1 MARAL
6 SLSLSLYLY
15 LYLYIYIYIYIY
27 GSHLIDLSHCPY
39 LAHYEDDQTIQIVIG
54 DGLTIFIFFF
64 NIISKS

>member
-6 SLSLSLYLY
+6 SLSLSLSL
-15 LYLYIYIYIYIY
+15 YIYIY

-39 LAHYEDDQTIQIVIG
+39 LAHYEDDQTTQIVIG